1 MNTIAHRIEKLI
13 RADAWRMGCLETAR
27 AAGLHDW
34 LIVAGF
40 VRNLIWDRLHCK
52 PVATPLTDVDLV
64 FFDASHLSIDTEKR
78 IEASLAATRPDIQ
91 WQVRNQA
98 RMHLRNGHPPYKN
111 TEDAI
116 SYYPELETCI
126 GVRLSNDG
134 SVQVVAPHGMEQHW
148 ALTIQPNPKSA
159 YAMSVVQGRATEK
172 RWLEIWPRLQMK
184 M

>member
-1 MNTIAHRIEKLI
+1 MNTIAYRIEELI
-13 RADAWRMGCLETAR
+13 RADAWRMDCLETAR

-34 LIVAGF
+34 LIAAGF
-40 VRNLIWDRLHCK
+40 VRNLIWDRLHGK
-52 PVATPLTDVDLV
+52 PIATPLNDVDV
-64 FFDASHLSIDTEKR
+64 VYFDASDLSTDTEQR
-78 IEASLAATRPDIQ
+78 IEANLATTRPDMR

-126 GVRLSNDG
+126 GVRLSSDG
-134 SVQVVAPHGMEQHW
+134 NVQVVAPHGIEQHW

-159 YAMSVVQGRATEK
+159 YAMSVIERRATEK
-172 RWLEIWPRLQMK
+172 HWLEIWPQLRLK